1 MSGSFERNTRIEA
14 WSALASLVLAVAA
27 GIFLVVATAVAKENC
42 YGLRAGKVQCQALT
56 AEDAGP
62 TAARIFVVLSTVLFL
77 YVAGAL
83 ATRWQSR
90 TRKKDARVTAYMLLV
105 TCAVTTLALVLPT
118 IQGTGFYFLPSSL
131 LMVVAAGFGLPA
143 LLDANRDPARNDVD
157 PEA

>member
-1 MSGSFERNTRIEA
+1 MTGSFERNTRIEM
-14 WSALASLVLAVAA
+14 WSSVASLALAVLA
-27 GIFLVVATAVAKENC
+27 GIFLVVSTVVAGENC
-42 YGLRAGKVQCQALT
+42 YGLRAGKLQCQALT

-77 YVAGAL
+77 YVAAAL

-90 TRKKDARVTAYMLLV
+90 TRRKDARVTAYMLVV

-131 LMVVAAGFGLPA
+131 LMVVAAAFGLPA
-143 LLDANRDPARNDVD
+143 LLDANRDPARNDD
-157 PEA
+157 EA